1 MKKLVVFFMF
11 LALSTPAT
19 GICATPMETLRPHVD
34 EVIKILNDPKY
45 HTPEQRTNQRE
56 ILWEAISDIFDY
68 AFISKSALGRYHWQ
82 NSFTEEQKKEFTD
95 VFSRFLGN
103 TYLDKI
109 QEGYQSEK
117 VVFIGEELLAADKA
131 MVKTKILRKKVE
143 IPVDY
148 RMKTQGEE
156 WKIYDVNIEGVSLV
170 QNYRSQFQSILLNQ
184 TAAQLIDQLKS
195 KLENQ
200 SQPKMD

>member
-1 MKKLVVFFMF
+1 VKTILAFFMVLTF
-11 LALSTPAT
+11 AATAL
-19 GICATPMETLRPHVD
+19 CAAPMETLKPHVD
-34 EVIKILNDPKY
+34 EVIKILNDTAY
-45 HTPEQRTNQRE
+45 HSPDQKPIQRE
-56 ILWEAISDIFDY
+56 KLWDAMSDVFDY

-82 NSFTEEQKKEFTD
+82 NTFSEEQKKEFTD

-109 QEGYQSEK
+109 QEGYENEK
-117 VVFIGEELLAADKA
+117 VVFVEEELLSPDKA
-131 MVKTKILRKKVE
+131 MVKTKILRKKIE

-148 RMKTQGEE
+148 RMKAEGGV

-195 KLENQ
+195 KVKNQ
-200 SQPKMD
+200 SQTKIN